1 MEILKKILSD
11 KRLETWLWET
21 ANALIIISI
30 SIIAD
35 IDWFY
40 APIAIAILNQVTKWI
55 NVNLL
60 KE

>member
-1 MEILKKILSD
+1 MKILKKILSD

-21 ANALIIISI
+21 ANALIIIGI